1 MDVERSLLSTFNAVL
16 SIMAD
21 VDRPIL
27 ISIVS
32 ILNIV
37 LGLLAI
43 VAGIVLIAD
52 IGGVATELTNRI
64 WEEIQEQGQTGD
76 ITKEDLFNA
85 IKMLGFLPIFGGVVN
100 AIIGIGMWL
109 GWRIMWYIGVVVN
122 VLELLLALA
131 TLIFGNFAALVTVII
146 NGLIIYYLFRPGV
159 KAFFSI

>member
-1 MDVERSLLSTFNAVL
+1 
-16 SIMAD
+16 MAD

-27 ISIVS
+27 ISIIS

-52 IGGVATELTNRI
+52 IGGIATELTNRI
-64 WEEIQEQGQTGD
+64 WEQIQEQGQTGD
-76 ITKEDLFNA
+76 ITKEDLFNV
-85 IKMLGFLPIFGGVVN
+85 IKMAGSLPIFGGVVN
-100 AIIGIGMWL
+100 ALIGVGMWL

-131 TLIFGNFAALVTVII
+131 TLIFGNFAALVGIVI

>member
-64 WEEIQEQGQTGD
+64 REQIQEQGQTGD

-85 IKMLGFLPIFGGVVN
+85 IKMLGFLPISVV
-100 AIIGIGMWL
+100 
-109 GWRIMWYIGVVVN
+109 
-122 VLELLLALA
+122 
-131 TLIFGNFAALVTVII
+131 
-146 NGLIIYYLFRPGV
+146 
-159 KAFFSI
+159 S

>member
-1 MDVERSLLSTFNAVL
+1 
-16 SIMAD
+16 MAD

-52 IGGVATELTNRI
+52 IGGIATELTNRI
-64 WEEIQEQGQTGD
+64 WEQIQEQGQTGD
-76 ITKEDLFNA
+76 ITKEDLFNV

-131 TLIFGNFAALVTVII
+131 TVIFGNFTALITVII